1 MLLLCPNMRGFLLA
15 LGLVLLRGISP
26 GLAHHQDA
34 TWLRWSEYNY
44 TFGSKTVNK
53 CMLNANSVLTK
64 NGLSSDMGSDINDK
78 GTYGFVNGWT
88 KDFKTI
94 AVIVCN
100 YDDKESTLMLSHY
113 GKSIDSTDDLFNKLR
128 KSKW

>member
-1 MLLLCPNMRGFLLA
+1 MRGFLLA

-34 TWLRWSEYNY
+34 PWIRWAEYEY
-44 TFGSKTVNK
+44 KFASKQAVNK
-53 CMLNANSVLTK
+53 CMLNANSVLNKYEFTA
-64 NGLSSDMGSDINDK
+64 DTGSDINDN

-94 AVIVCN
+94 AVIVCD

-113 GKSIDSTDDLFNKLR
+113 GKSADSTDDLFNKLR
-128 KSKW
+128 ESKW

>member
-1 MLLLCPNMRGFLLA
+1 
-15 LGLVLLRGISP
+15 
-26 GLAHHQDA
+26 
-34 TWLRWSEYNY
+34 
-44 TFGSKTVNK
+44 
-53 CMLNANSVLTK
+53 
-64 NGLSSDMGSDINDK
+64 MGSDINDK